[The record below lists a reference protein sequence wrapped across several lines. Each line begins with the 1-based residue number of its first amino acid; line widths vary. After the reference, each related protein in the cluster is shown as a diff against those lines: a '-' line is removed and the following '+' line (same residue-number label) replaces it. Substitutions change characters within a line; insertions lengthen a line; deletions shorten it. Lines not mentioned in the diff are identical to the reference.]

1 MENKITI
8 RDLEDKLWKAADTL
22 RGNLSAE
29 DYMHVVLGI
38 LTLKFI
44 NDKNELAIQE
54 LINDGLTI
62 DTIEKSDLNAKDSF
76 VVPEESK
83 WVNILK
89 KVGTPE
95 IGFALDEAIYKLGE
109 ENPELRGIFS
119 ASYNDNSID
128 KIKLGEVVKI
138 FQSDNLGLHGE
149 DILGRI
155 YEYFLGN
162 FFLKRGQKGGEFYT
176 PRSIV
181 RLITLFIKPIKGKI
195 YDPCCGTAGML
206 VQAKQFIDEKKIN
219 TNNITVYGQEY
230 NNTTWKL
237 AKLNLLLNG
246 LNIFNTN
253 EIGDEIAAL
262 GQMAADTF
270 TNDQHKGEVFDFI
283 MANPPFNLKEYW
295 NNSLKGDPRWIYG
308 EPPQKNANFA
318 WL

>member
-8 RDLEDKLWKAADTL
+8 RDLEDKLWKVADTL

-54 LINDGLTI
+54 LVNDGLTI

-206 VQAKQFIDEKKIN
+206 VQAKQFIDENKIN

-246 LNIFNTN
+246 LNIFNTH
-253 EIGDEIAAL
+253 EIGD
-262 GQMAADTF
+262 
-270 TNDQHKGEVFDFI
+270 
-283 MANPPFNLKEYW
+283 
-295 NNSLKGDPRWIYG
+295 
-308 EPPQKNANFA
+308 
-318 WL
+318 